1 MQLLNNAIGIT
12 SPGDMGQGIAM
23 CLKSLGFEVCMASE
37 GRSPRTRELGEKANL
52 TDCHTLEKLVQ
63 TCDMVLSVLDPGA
76 ALINAQAVAQACQ
89 KSHRSIVYVDCNAV
103 SPQTMHSIEA
113 IMSAVG
119 CQTIDAGIV
128 GPPPRG
134 SAKHRFYV
142 SGPNAPLM
150 QRIACEGITVIQ
162 AGEKIGDA
170 SALKMCYAALTK
182 GSIALGTELLVAAR
196 KLGVD
201 QLLDKELRGSQ
212 ASLYESVL
220 SRSTSMPF
228 KAYRWVPE
236 MLEIAKTFEG
246 VGLTPLILE
255 GAAALY
261 EQVAKTPQ
269 GHETPEEARHQKRT
283 GNQVISAL
291 ADTI

>member
-1 MQLLNNAIGIT
+1 
-12 SPGDMGQGIAM
+12 M
-23 CLKSLGFEVCMASE
+23 CIRDS
-37 GRSPRTRELGEKANL
+37 
-52 TDCHTLEKLVQ
+52 
-63 TCDMVLSVLDPGA
+63 
-76 ALINAQAVAQACQ
+76 
-89 KSHRSIVYVDCNAV
+89 
-103 SPQTMHSIEA
+103 
-113 IMSAVG
+113 
-119 CQTIDAGIV
+119 
-128 GPPPRG
+128 
-134 SAKHRFYV
+134 
-142 SGPNAPLM
+142 
-150 QRIACEGITVIQ
+150 
-162 AGEKIGDA
+162 
-170 SALKMCYAALTK
+170 TK

-269 GHETPEEARHQKRT
+269 GQETPEEARHQKRT

>member
-1 MQLLNNAIGIT
+1 
-12 SPGDMGQGIAM
+12 
-23 CLKSLGFEVCMASE
+23 
-37 GRSPRTRELGEKANL
+37 
-52 TDCHTLEKLVQ
+52 
-63 TCDMVLSVLDPGA
+63 
-76 ALINAQAVAQACQ
+76 
-89 KSHRSIVYVDCNAV
+89 
-103 SPQTMHSIEA
+103 
-113 IMSAVG
+113 MSAVG

-269 GHETPEEARHQKRT
+269 GQETPEEARHQKRT